1 MYICIYHSYLRVKHP
16 LANVDDI
23 RPQFQVDNDLVTDET
38 GVFNST
44 TVRDIAVPV
53 NATIEALDQIPLS
66 EVQGFKALALPWYTD
81 QVLPFDV
88 TIACANEYGA
98 AASSKIF
105 GIEIL
110 NEGFGTSIDDSVI
123 EQQATLL
130 AGRRRLFTRSGGNNY
145 QGIDVGRNRNFPRAP
160 APSPGCQRPDPALP
174 ELQDSPGGPQPTAT
188 GGPPSALCPQPSDFR
203 KMGRLGEQ
211 SRFEK
216 CGWVR

>member
-160 APSPGCQRPDPALP
+160 APSPGCQRPDPALHEP
-174 ELQDSPGGPQPTAT
+174 RTPLADPNDRNRRGSLRLSARSCQISGKWGDWGSNLDLRNAGG
-188 GGPPSALCPQPSDFR
+188 
-203 KMGRLGEQ
+203 
-211 SRFEK
+211 
-216 CGWVR
+216 